1 MTTVILQFQP
11 DELVSVLR
19 RIEAES
25 SVLSPFVNALS
36 AAIETGKGVTP
47 SQEGWTFVSVD
58 ADFTPEMAEA
68 INRSPHKQDVFVV
81 YTRQQGEGVVVFS
94 RPVTQGQDGGTIT
107 REEIVHAARLG
118 QEAHNWDEALR
129 VADEVRGLWPIMNLR
144 SSPFIKV
151 VTQGDVPRPE
161 FFDIVRA
168 AVAAKCLNEGLVVPA
183 FHIPGASN
191 AAAVDFLAHLVSIGQ
206 DELARLF
213 CMAYAGTVIRDPKLI
228 AAYGKYMPPVVIRQ
242 ANDINA
248 WRRAA
253 KSAFLALNLLYE
265 RGMVGNIP
273 LPEIAVVSRRE
284 LKVATKTLHRIT
296 RQHAYPKRL
305 WAFSISQEEANAVLQ
320 AALVVLSAYQEFCAK
335 NNLPVFPLAHF
346 RPQLPKIPAMME
358 GVIEKMSDQE
368 RMSLIEAA
376 KKRGITPP
384 PISGR
389 VSVAQVAMAS
399 RSRSAEVQ
407 NEALR
412 AAIERMPVILVVDTS
427 GSMEPAVN
435 AAQALARRFVA
446 AGAREALCVTFGENI
461 NVTRSIPSSL
471 KTFGFT
477 PGHPAILVV
486 AELAGNIIKERRAR
500 NVCAVVLTDCE
511 FNQDTAWVQQEN
523 QRREVSWKGDA
534 SLVPGLHYILVNFG
548 PVNTPIPL
556 SLTKTGEEVVVVRAK
571 KRETE
576 DIVQEIIVALLDI
589 AERAKQKAVAWYV
602 SGMTAGWEEQID
614 YIRAMCGEK
623 SLYGRVENQ
632 GVTITIVPV
641 SEE

>member
-19 RIEAES
+19 RIEEED

-36 AAIETGKGVTP
+36 AAIETGGGVAL
-47 SQEGWTFVSVD
+47 SQEGWVSVSVE

-68 INRSPHKQDVFVV
+68 INRSPYKQDVFVV
-81 YTRQQGEGVVVFS
+81 YTRQHGEGVVVFS

-107 REEIVHAARLG
+107 RDEIVHAARLG
-118 QEAHNWDEALR
+118 QEAHDWEDALR

-144 SSPFIKV
+144 STPFIKV

-161 FFDIVRA
+161 FFDVVRA

-183 FHIPGASN
+183 FHISGASN
-191 AAAVDFLAHLVSIGQ
+191 AAAVHFLAHLVSISQ

-213 CMAYAGTVIRDPKLI
+213 CMAYAGTVIRDPRLI
-228 AAYGKYMPPVVIRQ
+228 ATYSKYMPPVVIRH
-242 ANDINA
+242 ANSINA

-265 RGMVGNIP
+265 RGLVGNIP
-273 LPEIAVVSRRE
+273 LPEIAEVNRRE
-284 LKVATKTLHRIT
+284 LEAATKTLDRIAK
-296 RQHAYPKRL
+296 QHASPKSL
-305 WAFSISQEEANAVLQ
+305 GAFSISQEEATDVLQ

-358 GVIEKMSDQE
+358 GVIEKMSSQE
-368 RMSLIEAA
+368 KMSLIAAA
-376 KKRGITPP
+376 KKRGITPLL
-384 PISGR
+384 ILDQ

-412 AAIERMPVILVVDTS
+412 AAVERMPVILVVDTS
-427 GSMEPAVN
+427 GSMEPAIN
-435 AAQALARRFVA
+435 AAQSLARRFVA
-446 AGAREALCVTFGENI
+446 AGTREAWCVTFGERV

-471 KTFGFT
+471 RASGFT
-477 PGHPAILVV
+477 PGHPAILVA
-486 AELAGNIIKERRAR
+486 AELAGNIKEKGAK

-511 FNQDTAWVQQEN
+511 FNVDTARVQLEDRVQK
-523 QRREVSWKGDA
+523 VSWEGDA

-548 PVNTPIPL
+548 RENTSVPL
-556 SLTKTGEEVVVVRAK
+556 SLTKTGEEVVVIRARN
-571 KRETE
+571 RETE

-602 SGMTAGWEEQID
+602 TGAITGWEEQVD

-623 SLYGRVENQ
+623 SLHGRVKDQ